1 MIVLQR
7 DIRREEQRLKA
18 EADAVAAA
26 AKAAAD
32 AEAAAA
38 VTSSP
43 TMSPTSPSM
52 SNPFTGLPLESSP
65 DGMNPKSLPT
75 PARRQSTVSLSSLQR
90 PNFQH
95 KLDLSGASL
104 RINPEELL
112 SIPSGLS
119 SPVTLAPKSS
129 HRAIPQELVMA
140 ALSEASRPVD
150 IDLTVTDADM
160 EMQQAAGAAVASL
173 DPTAGTSAD
182 KPIELDLDMDG
193 LFSAAADA
201 AAAAAA
207 GGSHQQM
214 FSQSSAHPLG
224 GEAATMAPDVKPKQE
239 DFFSDALN
247 AGAPSG
253 DMGDI
258 LTSLGGVV
266 PPEGGQSHDM
276 NDAPRQSLSLSSPM
290 KAPSPGTILAG
301 FDAHPTG
308 VPGQPNDTH
317 FDINSMD
324 LGGFGA
330 DMFDA
335 NHQDAGMSVS
345 EMEDMFNIDGS
356 GGENKEA
363 AAS

>member
-1 MIVLQR
+1 MTVLQR

-18 EADAVAAA
+18 EADAAAAA

-150 IDLTVTDADM
+150 IDLTVRDADM

-201 AAAAAA
+201 AAAA

-224 GEAATMAPDVKPKQE
+224 GEASNMAPDVKPKQEE

-247 AGAPSG
+247 AGASSG

-266 PPEGGQSHDM
+266 PPQGGQSHDM
-276 NDAPRQSLSLSSPM
+276 NDASRQSLSMSSSI

-301 FDAHPTG
+301 FDAHSTG

-335 NHQDAGMSVS
+335 NHQDAAMSVS
-345 EMEDMFNIDGS
+345 EMEDMFNLDDS
-356 GGENKEA
+356 GEENKEA